1 MRIVITSNGSSEIRS
16 LSIPRARK
24 NKSTM
29 NSPKRKKKAAEIPRT
44 PSSEKVIPSNLKSVK
59 VASKKLNLPPMMQ
72 DKYSETQ
79 PNNNYLL
86 EDQEQSS
93 LLPDVLMS
101 IEKSMD
107 QSQGSSSKLPI
118 IRQSYPIKYIIS
130 PKSLKKLESDI
141 KERKHKLLIKSKLI
155 VNNHYRTEVKKD
167 PAKIFEL
174 NSNKEIKTQ
183 NRNLIEYLNTDSS
196 ISNEYLTKLAK
207 YDEERLSK
215 LNKIC
220 QKAFYYREQE
230 GLIKSIVKQKL
241 KGELN
246 SESEYYK
253 NKLKEM
259 KSDLDKYNK
268 IIEVDYPKYDKRDR
282 YTFQY
287 REAEQNWE
295 KYNTQR
301 FYKKSSPPQTKF
313 VYS

>member
-1 MRIVITSNGSSEIRS
+1 MRIVITSNGSAEIRS
-16 LSIPRARK
+16 LSIPRTRT
-24 NKSTM
+24 NKTNT
-29 NSPKRKKKAAEIPRT
+29 NSPKAKKKSVDISLA
-44 PSSEKVIPSNLKSVK
+44 PSPDKVIPSNLKKVK
-59 VASKKLNLPPMMQ
+59 IAAKKLNLPPMMQ
-72 DKYSETQ
+72 DKYSESQST
-79 PNNNYLL
+79 NNYLS
-86 EDQEQSS
+86 EDQEQSR

-101 IEKSMD
+101 IEKSID
-107 QSQGSSSKLPI
+107 QSQSLPSKLPI
-118 IRQSYPIKYIIS
+118 IRQSYPIKYIIN
-130 PKSLKKLESDI
+130 PKSLKKLECDI
-141 KERKHKLLIKSKLI
+141 KKKKQKLIIKSKLI
-155 VNNHYRTEVKKD
+155 ANNHYRSEVKRD
-167 PAKIFEL
+167 LGTIFEL
-174 NSNKEIKTQ
+174 NTNKEIKIQ
-183 NRNLIEYLNTDSS
+183 NRNLIEYLNTDTT

-207 YDEERLSK
+207 YDEKRLSK

-220 QKAFYYREQE
+220 QKAFYYRAQE

-268 IIEVDYPKYDKRDR
+268 IIDVDYPKYDKRDR

-295 KYNTQR
+295 KFNTQR
-301 FYKKSSPPQTKF
+301 FYKKSSPPQTKL